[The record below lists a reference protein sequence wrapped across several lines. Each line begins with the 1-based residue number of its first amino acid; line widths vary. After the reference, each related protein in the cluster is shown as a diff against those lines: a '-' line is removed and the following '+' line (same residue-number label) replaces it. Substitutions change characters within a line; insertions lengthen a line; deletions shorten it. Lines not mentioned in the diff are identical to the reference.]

1 MQLKDILDIYHK
13 ELDLIYGKNEV
24 DSFFNLLI
32 EFHFNLKRIQL
43 IVDPNYLLDNQQEQL
58 MFEALSKLKLQKPI
72 QQIIGET
79 EFYDLTFKVNEHT
92 LIPRPETE
100 ELVRWIVDDLKSNEE
115 PIAILDIGTGSGC
128 IAVSL
133 AKALSNSQVSAIDIS
148 KEALNVAR
156 ENARI
161 NKVDVNFIEAD
172 VLNSETFDFEEG
184 IFDVIVSNPPYVR
197 NSEKKDMKD
206 NVLNYEPHQALFVE
220 NEDALIFYKAISQ
233 LALRLLKPKSS
244 IYFEINQ
251 YLREDM
257 FNLIKSL
264 GFEDIEIRK
273 DMFDN
278 DRMLKAIKP

>member
-43 IVDPNYLLDNQQEQL
+43 IVDPNYLLDNEQEQL

-100 ELVRWIVDDLKSNEE
+100 ELVRWIVYDFKSNEE
-115 PIAILDIGTGSGC
+115 PITILDIGTGSGC

-133 AKALSNSQVSAIDIS
+133 AKGLGNSKVTAIDIS
-148 KEALNVAR
+148 KEALNIAS
-156 ENARI
+156 ENASN

-172 VLNSETFDFEEG
+172 VLNSKTFDFEESV
-184 IFDVIVSNPPYVR
+184 FNVIVSNPPYVR
-197 NSEKKDMKD
+197 NSEKKDMKP

-220 NEDALIFYKAISQ
+220 NEDALIFYKSISQ
-233 LALRLLKPKSS
+233 LALRLLTPKSS

-257 FNLIKSL
+257 YNLIQSL